1 MKKILCI
8 VLAALTLLSLV
19 SCGGSLKKS
28 DFGGKPVSL
37 MPHYLGEGEDDPF
50 YQFTEEDM
58 SVTIIYSDSL
68 TAEMTEGF
76 KVTTTTDSGYYI
88 IEVEWNG
95 LTGDILIPIGKEK
108 YQAYKA
114 ELEAKRAEIEA
125 AKEEAAK
132 KAAEI
137 EASLQSAEDAQ

>member
-1 MKKILCI
+1 LIGMKKILCI
-8 VLAALTLLSLV
+8 ALAALTLLSLV

-28 DFGGKPVSL
+28 DFGSDAVAI
-37 MPHYLGEGEDDPF
+37 MPHYIGEGEDDPF

-58 SVTIIYSDSL
+58 SVTIIYADSL

-76 KVTTTTDSGYYI
+76 KVNTTTDMGYYE

-95 LTGDILIPIGKEK
+95 LTGEILIPIGKEK

-114 ELEAKRAEIEA
+114 EMEAKRAEIAAEREA
-125 AKEEAAK
+125 AEAEAA
-132 KAAEI
+132 AE
-137 EASLQSAEDAQ
+137 

>member
-1 MKKILCI
+1 MIGMKMKKILCI
-8 VLAALTLLSLV
+8 ALAALTLFALV

-28 DFGGKPVSL
+28 EFGGKPTAI

-58 SVTIIYSDSL
+58 SVTIIYEDSL

-76 KVTTTTDSGYYI
+76 KVNTTTDMGYFE

-95 LTGDILIPIGKEK
+95 LTGEILIPIGKEQ
-108 YQAYKA
+108 YQEYKA
-114 ELEAKRAEIEA
+114 ELEAKRAEIAAEREA
-125 AKEEAAK
+125 AEAEAA
-132 KAAEI
+132 AE
-137 EASLQSAEDAQ
+137 

>member
-8 VLAALTLLSLV
+8 ALAALTLFSLV
-19 SCGGSLKKS
+19 SCGTSLKKS
-28 DFGGKPVSL
+28 DFGGKPVAI

-58 SVTIIYSDSL
+58 SVTIVYEDSL

-76 KVTTTTDSGYYI
+76 KVTTVTEMGYYEI
-88 IEVEWNG
+88 TVAWNG
-95 LTGDILIPIGKEK
+95 LEGEILIPIGKEN
-108 YQAYKA
+108 YQNYKA

-125 AKEEAAK
+125 QKEAGEAA
-132 KAAEI
+132 E
-137 EASLQSAEDAQ
+137 